1 MFELTPSGRGRHL
14 LRNYNPFRELEEF
27 EKSFWNGDLLT
38 EFKTDIKDNGD
49 SYLLEADLPGFKKED
64 IKIDIDNDS
73 LTICGERHSAAE
85 EKDNRGNYVR
95 CERSYGSFS
104 RSFNVSG
111 IKTDE
116 IRANYENGVLRLTM
130 PKKEETKPAAR
141 QLQIE

>member
-27 EKSFWNGDLLT
+27 EKNFWNGDLLT

-104 RSFNVSG
+104 RSFNVSSV
-111 IKTDE
+111 KTDE

-130 PKKEETKPAAR
+130 PKKEETKPTVK